1 MYGGEQIELFK
12 LKLSQIEWKNI
23 IKTLDNP
30 NTAYENF
37 FDIFFKT
44 SDKYFPEVRIKIKA
58 KTNQNPWI
66 KKRIRKSFKKK
77 QKLYER
83 FLKKRTPQNQQQYK
97 NYKNLFETIEKKA
110 KKIYYSCKLLKCA
123 GDIIKK
129 KWNVMK
135 NIIGNSKIKSTNL
148 PPKLT
153 INKVDVYNKPKIAD
167 AFSDFFTNIGQ
178 KMASQIPKSSKT
190 FETYINKVNVIMES
204 KPLSINKLKDAF
216 FSLKINK
223 ISGIDDVS
231 FSIVKKSF
239 GVLCESL
246 IYLFQLSFE
255 KGIFL
260 DDLKIAKMT
269 PTINLMIKMI

>member
-1 MYGGEQIELFK
+1 
-12 LKLSQIEWKNI
+12 
-23 IKTLDNP
+23 
-30 NTAYENF
+30 
-37 FDIFFKT
+37 
-44 SDKYFPEVRIKIKA
+44 
-58 KTNQNPWI
+58 
-66 KKRIRKSFKKK
+66 
-77 QKLYER
+77 
-83 FLKKRTPQNQQQYK
+83 
-97 NYKNLFETIEKKA
+97 
-110 KKIYYSCKLLKCA
+110 
-123 GDIIKK
+123 
-129 KWNVMK
+129 MK

-148 PPKLT
+148 PRKLT

-167 AFSDFFTNIGQ
+167 AFNNFFTNIGQ

-190 FETYINKVNVIMES
+190 FETYINKVNIIMES
-204 KPLSINKLKDAF
+204 KPLSISKLKDAF

-260 DDLKIAKMT
+260 DDLKIAKVT
-269 PTINLMIKMI
+269 PTKNLVIKMI

>member
-1 MYGGEQIELFK
+1 
-12 LKLSQIEWKNI
+12 
-23 IKTLDNP
+23 
-30 NTAYENF
+30 
-37 FDIFFKT
+37 
-44 SDKYFPEVRIKIKA
+44 
-58 KTNQNPWI
+58 
-66 KKRIRKSFKKK
+66 
-77 QKLYER
+77 
-83 FLKKRTPQNQQQYK
+83 
-97 NYKNLFETIEKKA
+97 
-110 KKIYYSCKLLKCA
+110 
-123 GDIIKK
+123 
-129 KWNVMK
+129 MK

-148 PPKLT
+148 PRKLT

-167 AFSDFFTNIGQ
+167 AFNDFFTNIGQ

>member
-1 MYGGEQIELFK
+1 
-12 LKLSQIEWKNI
+12 
-23 IKTLDNP
+23 
-30 NTAYENF
+30 
-37 FDIFFKT
+37 
-44 SDKYFPEVRIKIKA
+44 
-58 KTNQNPWI
+58 
-66 KKRIRKSFKKK
+66 
-77 QKLYER
+77 
-83 FLKKRTPQNQQQYK
+83 
-97 NYKNLFETIEKKA
+97 
-110 KKIYYSCKLLKCA
+110 
-123 GDIIKK
+123 
-129 KWNVMK
+129 MK

-148 PPKLT
+148 PRKLT

-167 AFSDFFTNIGQ
+167 AFNNFFTNIGQ

-190 FETYINKVNVIMES
+190 FEIYINKVNVIMES

-260 DDLKIAKMT
+260 DDLKIAKVT
-269 PTINLMIKMI
+269 PTKNLVIKMI